1 VPKLA
6 TTSTVATGTQEEVVP
21 LFAVQEFHF
30 LFSLEI
36 RLQTLSLIEKL
47 YKMTMKRQVI
57 KESLQIGI
65 Q

>member
-1 VPKLA
+1 MGY
-6 TTSTVATGTQEEVVP
+6 TYGTGR
-21 LFAVQEFHF
+21 AVDSDNSGNFTFF
-30 LFSLEI
+30 LILEI